1 MRAVQMREYGGPDV
15 LIPTELPTPEPGP
28 GQVRLDVEATGV
40 NFVETYQRAGRYRV
54 PLPFVPGDEGA
65 GTVSAVGPGVEG
77 VGIGDRVVSL
87 DLRGSYAT
95 QAVVAADRVVPVPAE
110 VPLETAA
117 AAFLQGLTAHY
128 LLFDTYPV
136 KPGDTVLVHA
146 AAGGMGLLLTQV
158 ATRLG
163 ARVIG
168 TASTPDKAALA
179 RKAGA
184 VEVVPYADAARAVA
198 ELTGGEGVPAVY
210 DGVGRDTFDT
220 SLSVLRRR
228 GLLVLYGA
236 ASGAVPPFD
245 PMRLQ
250 HAGSVFLTRPDAR
263 RPRRHPGRSAPARGG
278 PVRLARRRRHGAG
291 ARAVPA
297 RRGGAGA
304 CRPRGT
310 AYDREVVARPLSTVR
325 GIVRIGRLVCRVHG
339 WETSQGSSNV
349 AVGRCLLKGV
359 PHDRPPGVRPPARR
373 APRRRAARM
382 AGLRRRPPRRS
393 RRPRTRCA
401 RR

>member
-1 MRAVQMREYGGPDV
+1 MRAVQIREYGGPDV
-15 LIPTELPTPEPGP
+15 LIPAEVPTPEPGP
-28 GQVRLDVEATGV
+28 GQVRVDIEAAGV
-40 NFVETYQRAGRYRV
+40 NFVETYQRAGRYEV

-65 GTVSAVGPGVEG
+65 GTVTAVGPGVEG
-77 VGIGDRVVSL
+77 VGPGDRVVSL
-87 DLRGSYAT
+87 DLRGSYAE
-95 QAVVAADRVVPVPAE
+95 QAVVAADRVVPVPSG
-110 VPLETAA
+110 VSPETAA

-168 TASTPDKAALA
+168 TASTPEKATLA

-198 ELTGGEGVPAVY
+198 DLTGGEGVPAVY

-228 GLLVLYGA
+228 GVLVLYGA
-236 ASGAVPPFD
+236 ASGPVPPFD

-250 HAGSVFLTRPDAR
+250 HAGSLFLTRPTLG
-263 RPRRHPGRSAPARGG
+263 H
-278 PVRLARRRRHGAG
+278 H
-291 ARAVPA
+291 
-297 RRGGAGA
+297 
-304 CRPRGT
+304 
-310 AYDREVVARPLSTVR
+310 VATPTEL
-325 GIVRIGRLVCRVHG
+325 
-339 WETSQGSSNV
+339 
-349 AVGRCLLKGV
+349 
-359 PHDRPPGVRPPARR
+359 
-373 APRRRAARM
+373 RRRAADLFGWLADGVTVRVHERYPL
-382 AGLRRRPPRRS
+382 AEAARAHADLE
-393 RRPRTRCA
+393 A
-401 RR
+401 RRTTGKLLLVP

>member
-15 LIPTELPTPEPGP
+15 LIPAELPTPEPGP

-95 QAVVAADRVVPVPAE
+95 QAVVAADRVVPVPAD

-168 TASTPDKAALA
+168 TASTPDKSALA

-198 ELTGGEGVPAVY
+198 DLTGGEGVPAVY

-250 HAGSVFLTRPDAR
+250 HAGSVFLTRPTLGD
-263 RPRRHPGRSAPARGG
+263 HVVTPAD
-278 PVRLARRRRHGAG
+278 L
-291 ARAVPA
+291 
-297 RRGGAGA
+297 
-304 CRPRGT
+304 
-310 AYDREVVARPLSTVR
+310 
-325 GIVRIGRLVCRVHG
+325 
-339 WETSQGSSNV
+339 
-349 AVGRCLLKGV
+349 
-359 PHDRPPGVRPPARR
+359 
-373 APRRRAARM
+373 RRRAADLFGWLADGVTVRVHERYPL
-382 AGLRRRPPRRS
+382 AEAARAHADLE
-393 RRPRTRCA
+393 A
-401 RR
+401 RRTTGKLLLVP